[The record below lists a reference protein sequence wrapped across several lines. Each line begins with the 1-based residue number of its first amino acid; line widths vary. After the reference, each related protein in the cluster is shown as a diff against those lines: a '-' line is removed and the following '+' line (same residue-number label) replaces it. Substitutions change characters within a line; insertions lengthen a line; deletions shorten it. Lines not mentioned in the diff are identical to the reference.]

1 MGRGSVNKKGDNID
15 RPPTI
20 KECKEFNRAYNK
32 WHRKRYGNNDD
43 KDIRERTGEEESGRD
58 KASS

>member
-1 MGRGSVNKKGDNID
+1 MGGGSVNKKGDNID
-15 RPPTI
+15 RPPTV

-32 WHRKRYGNNDD
+32 WHRKRYGNNDERN
-43 KDIRERTGEEESGRD
+43 IRRQTGKENEGGD